1 MIVVVCGSRDWADG
15 AAIQRRLR
23 ALPGE
28 DEDITIIHGACSRKI
43 NGREVSADMLA
54 DKTALALGFKVE
66 GYPADWQRHGG
77 RAGRIRNREMLDRCP
92 DLVLAFQR
100 NGSRGTQDC
109 VDEARRRGIAV
120 EVHEA

>member
-1 MIVVVCGSRDWADG
+1 MIVVVCGSRDWAD
-15 AAIQRRLR
+15 AQMIRARLR

-28 DEDITIIHGACSRKI
+28 HKDITIIHGACSRRI
-43 NGREVSADMLA
+43 NGREIAAD
-54 DKTALALGFKVE
+54 ALAAEAARVLGCTVE
-66 GYPADWQRHGG
+66 PHPADWETYGKA
-77 RAGRIRNREMLDRCP
+77 AGPIRNRQMLDRCP

-109 VDEARRRGIAV
+109 VDEARCRGIAV

>member
-1 MIVVVCGSRDWADG
+1 MIVVVCGSRDWADRQ
-15 AAIQRRLR
+15 AIERRLR
-23 ALPGE
+23 ALPA
-28 DEDITIIHGACSRKI
+28 EDITIIHGACSRKV

-54 DKTALALGFKVE
+54 DAAARELGFTPWPH
-66 GYPADWQRHGG
+66 PADWERYGL
-77 RAGRIRNREMLDRCP
+77 RAGPRRNRQMLDRCP

-100 NGSRGTQDC
+100 NGSHGTRDC

>member
-1 MIVVVCGSRDWADG
+1 MIVVVCGSRNWGQYEPIHA
-15 AAIQRRLR
+15 RLS

-28 DEDITIIHGACSRKI
+28 HEDITIIHGACSRMVA
-43 NGREVSADMLA
+43 GREGSADMLA
-54 DKTALALGFKVE
+54 DKAARALGFTVDPN
-66 GYPADWQRHGG
+66 PADWRKHGKA
-77 RAGRIRNREMLDRCP
+77 AGPVRNREMLDRGP